1 MLERL
6 QPTLLDKTLES
17 GFWPVEGLLQQTGS
31 SGIEIQWRLFRKHWS
46 IPMPAEQ
53 EVGCP
58 TFHEISRKVQQKSE
72 IFQLGE
78 LHPTALE
85 THQHIDHGFT
95 ATGQF
100 LPLLRGGP
108 VDIQTPGFGWGRGR
122 LRLLLCSDRVW
133 R

>member
-17 GFWPVEGLLQQTGS
+17 GFWPVEGLLQQAGC
-31 SGIEIQWRLFRKHWS
+31 SGIETQWRLFRKHWS

-53 EVGCP
+53 QVGCP
-58 TFHEISRKVQQKSE
+58 KLHEISGKVEQKSE
-72 IFQLGE
+72 ILQLAE
-78 LHPTALE
+78 LHPPALQ

-95 ATGQF
+95 ATGQL